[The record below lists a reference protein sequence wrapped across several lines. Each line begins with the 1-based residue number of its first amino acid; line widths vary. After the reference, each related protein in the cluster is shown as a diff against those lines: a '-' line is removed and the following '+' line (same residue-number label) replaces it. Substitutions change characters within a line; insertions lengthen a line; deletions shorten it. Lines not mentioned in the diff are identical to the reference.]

1 MIVDLVAVDPEG
13 RTWQR
18 RWSFEKRVSKR
29 ESKRRGGGRYC
40 PSLTLDKGTTE
51 RMEGEEKGGSDRTC
65 KVERERV
72 AVAVGVN
79 GRPAVKQVVR
89 VGGPRALVGDLGRR
103 LV

>member
-51 RMEGEEKGGSDRTC
+51 RMEGEEKG
-65 KVERERV
+65 KK
-72 AVAVGVN
+72 GVQTA
-79 GRPAVKQVVR
+79 PVKLNENES
-89 VGGPRALVGDLGRR
+89 PSPLV
-103 LV
+103 